1 MYRRNVNKGFIRGIY
16 KGSIYITWGTSKNHI
31 GLRLKVCGSI
41 LKSFYSKIRN
51 LNGDFN
57 GILFIDKQ
65 ANRKVKLDAKAVS
78 MSLC

>member
-1 MYRRNVNKGFIRGIY
+1 M
-16 KGSIYITWGTSKNHI
+16 TQGTKKNHI
-31 GLRLKVCGSI
+31 RSRLQVCNSI
-41 LKSFYSKIRN
+41 LEGFYSKVKD
-51 LNGDFN
+51 LNNDFN